1 VEAGRFMGG
10 RVLEARIR
18 AIRRRAKANVD
29 RRLDLLHP
37 MRAVAFDNFVHRD
50 DSV

>member
-1 VEAGRFMGG
+1 MEAGRFVGR

-29 RRLDLLHP
+29 RHLDLPHP
-37 MRAVAFDNFVHRD
+37 MRAVAFDNFAQRD
-50 DSV
+50 DSL